1 MKLHQI
7 LASVAK
13 SIIIATLIVAFSW
26 LVREVTKGQE
36 WVPHNV
42 SRVITFVSTLPDRLD
57 AAKQAL
63 ERLPLVYVE
72 TEEDFEPVN
81 ELEEDVHILATYAP
95 ADWKRNIA
103 IINLRTG
110 EEVKTWTIDRL
121 ANPHNRIV
129 HPVMLQDSSVIYAL
143 QDVTG
148 LIKIDANGER
158 LWKQDKIGHHH
169 AINMGV
175 DGTIWANTY
184 WKDGRDYL
192 YYGGSFNVGGRELP
206 FVDNAITQLDANTG
220 EILFHKSVAEILRD
234 NELGYLLV
242 KSNTP
247 GDPLHINDVEPVLYD
262 GPHFK
267 KGDVFI
273 SGRSGSWILHY
284 RPSTNEVI
292 EVITGPFES
301 QHDIDIESDSTITL
315 FNNNS
320 QTLRGDRPDKWRLKE
335 DRVQYPEMLSELVR
349 YELGSHDKFE
359 KIIPEVFEQERIFSF
374 TEGLHELLPDG
385 SYFVEEQN
393 SSVLWVLKEDK
404 VLYRD
409 VLPSHHDGFHHLS
422 NWARVLPNPN

>member
-26 LVREVTKGQE
+26 LVREVTKGKE

-169 AINMGV
+169 AIN
-175 DGTIWANTY
+175 
-184 WKDGRDYL
+184 L
-192 YYGGSFNVGGRELP
+192 
-206 FVDNAITQLDANTG
+206 Q
-220 EILFHKSVAEILRD
+220 
-234 NELGYLLV
+234 
-242 KSNTP
+242 
-247 GDPLHINDVEPVLYD
+247 
-262 GPHFK
+262 
-267 KGDVFI
+267 
-273 SGRSGSWILHY
+273 
-284 RPSTNEVI
+284 
-292 EVITGPFES
+292 
-301 QHDIDIESDSTITL
+301 
-315 FNNNS
+315 
-320 QTLRGDRPDKWRLKE
+320 
-335 DRVQYPEMLSELVR
+335 
-349 YELGSHDKFE
+349 
-359 KIIPEVFEQERIFSF
+359 
-374 TEGLHELLPDG
+374 
-385 SYFVEEQN
+385 
-393 SSVLWVLKEDK
+393 
-404 VLYRD
+404 
-409 VLPSHHDGFHHLS
+409 
-422 NWARVLPNPN
+422 